1 MKFKNSPQFPRRIIV
16 SVIILILIYFLGSFG
31 YMLIEDMSFL
41 DSLFMTTITITT
53 VGYQLVKPLS
63 AAGTIYTILLVL
75 IGTGTAAYILINLVD
90 FVLSEFFFGRIEK
103 RRKIKMISKLKNHY
117 IICGLGRVGFEIA
130 SELEGNN
137 VEFLV
142 IDKADGPI
150 EIAKQHNWL
159 YVQGDASNDETL
171 MEARITHARCLFAAL
186 DTDAENV
193 YITLSAKSLNT
204 SILVVARA
212 IVYETISKLEKAGAD
227 KVVSPQIIGGRRM
240 ASMALQPSICDF
252 LDTIMK
258 TEESEI
264 KLAEIEIKEN
274 SRIDGISIREAGG
287 KFGIETLIVSV
298 IEEGEKI
305 SVKKASGDTEMKSG
319 HRIIAIGT
327 GDQIRHLTDLAT
339 R

>member
-1 MKFKNSPQFPRRIIV
+1 
-16 SVIILILIYFLGSFG
+16 
-31 YMLIEDMSFL
+31 
-41 DSLFMTTITITT
+41 
-53 VGYQLVKPLS
+53 
-63 AAGTIYTILLVL
+63 
-75 IGTGTAAYILINLVD
+75 
-90 FVLSEFFFGRIEK
+90 
-103 RRKIKMISKLKNHY
+103 MISKLKNHY

-130 SELEGNN
+130 SDLAENN

-150 EIAKQHNWL
+150 ETAKQHNWL

-193 YITLSAKSLNT
+193 YITLSAKSLNP

-212 IVYETISKLEKAGAD
+212 IVHETISKLEKAGAD

-264 KLAEIEIKEN
+264 RLAEIEIKKN

-327 GDQIRHLTDLAT
+327 GDQIRHLTDLAA